1 MTDFLK
7 TEASGEEQWISVSDM
22 MAGLMMI
29 FLFISIIYIQNISK
43 YFSEVADKSDEI
55 CAQLKR
61 EFKKESDSWDMSI
74 CENGLLI
81 SFDSESNFERNS
93 SVLSRDFELILSDF
107 YPRLMAVIYEYKD
120 SVSELRIEGH
130 TDSSVR
136 RLDSELS
143 GYLYNTRLSQE
154 RSLNVMRYSLNLAD
168 ITLQPKYLNWSY
180 THVTAH
186 GMSSS
191 KRIFSDSGDEDYA
204 ASRRVE
210 FRLRTK
216 AEDRLLD
223 LVSEIRSGGT
233 ER

>member
-1 MTDFLK
+1 MTNFLN
-7 TEASGEEQWISVSDM
+7 TESSSEEQWISVSDM

-43 YFSEVADKSDEI
+43 YFSEVADVSDEI
-55 CAQLKR
+55 CADL
-61 EFKKESDSWDMSI
+61 KKEFDSETERWDMSI

-81 SFDSESNFERNS
+81 SFDNDSNFKVNS
-93 SVLSRDFELILSDF
+93 AALSEDFASVLSDFF
-107 YPRLMAVIYEYKD
+107 PRLMAVIYEYQD
-120 SVSELRIEGH
+120 SISELRIEGH

-136 RLDSELS
+136 RLDSELT
-143 GYLYNTRLSQE
+143 GYLYNTKLSQE
-154 RSLNVMRYSLNLAD
+154 RSRNVMEYSLNLNE
-168 ITLQPKYLNWSY
+168 ITLQPKYLDWSY
-180 THVTAH
+180 TNVTAH

-191 KRIFSDSGDEDYA
+191 KRILSDAGNEDYA

-233 ER
+233 D

>member
-1 MTDFLK
+1 MTNFLN
-7 TEASGEEQWISVSDM
+7 TESSSEEQWISVSDM

-43 YFSEVADKSDEI
+43 YFSEVADVSDEI
-55 CAQLKR
+55 CADL
-61 EFKKESDSWDMSI
+61 KKEFDSETERWDMSI

-81 SFDSESNFERNS
+81 SFDNDSNFKVNS
-93 SVLSRDFELILSDF
+93 AALSEDFAGVLSDF
-107 YPRLMAVIYEYKD
+107 FPRLMAVIYEYQD
-120 SVSELRIEGH
+120 SISELRIEGH

-136 RLDSELS
+136 RLDSELT
-143 GYLYNTRLSQE
+143 GYLYNTKLSQE
-154 RSLNVMRYSLNLAD
+154 RSRNVMEYSLNLNE
-168 ITLQPKYLNWSY
+168 ITLQPKYLDWSY
-180 THVTAH
+180 TNVTAH

-191 KRIFSDSGDEDYA
+191 KRILSDAGNEDYA

-233 ER
+233 D

>member
-7 TEASGEEQWISVSDM
+7 TESAGEEQWISVSDM

-43 YFSEVADKSDEI
+43 YFSEVADVSDEI
-55 CAQLKR
+55 CADLKR
-61 EFKKESDSWDMSI
+61 EFEKETDSWDMSI

-81 SFDSESNFERNS
+81 SFDNESNFETNS
-93 SVLSRDFELILSDF
+93 AVLSPDFESVLSDFF
-107 YPRLMAVIYEYKD
+107 PRLMAVIYEYQD

-143 GYLYNTRLSQE
+143 GYLYNTKLSQE
-154 RSLNVMRYSLNLAD
+154 RSRNVMRYSLNLDD
-168 ITLQPKYLNWSY
+168 ITLQTEYLDWSY

-191 KRIFSDSGDEDYA
+191 KRIFSNAGDEDYA

-210 FRLRTK
+210 FRLKTK

-223 LVSEIRSGGT
+223 LVSEIRSSGT
-233 ER
+233 